1 MANLTIKY
9 KAPANHA
16 DLFHGQ
22 AKRLGDDIDRVI
34 YRGEGAVEKLIKEG
48 TWALVKAMI
57 SNGFKFSN
65 LEALEFVY
73 LENDPAKSR

>member
-9 KAPANHA
+9 KVPAKHL

-22 AKRLGDDIDRVI
+22 AKKLGESIDCII
-34 YRGEGAVEKLIKEG
+34 YRGEGTVERLIKEG

-57 SNGFKFSN
+57 SNGFKFSS
-65 LEALEFVY
+65 LEALEFIY
-73 LENDPAKSR
+73 LENEPTKGS